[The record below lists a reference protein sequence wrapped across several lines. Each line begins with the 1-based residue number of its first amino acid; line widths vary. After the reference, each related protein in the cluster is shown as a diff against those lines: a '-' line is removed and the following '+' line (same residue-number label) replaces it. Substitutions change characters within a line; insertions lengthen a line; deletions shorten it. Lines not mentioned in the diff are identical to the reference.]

1 MVSVTTI
8 LSILSIFYIASLY
21 THANVCNVADR
32 TIQNVKTVE
41 SIHLHGKIDS
51 FEYDRVLSKTAFF
64 TLIPGPPFF
73 LLTFIITTT
82 TRFTTTAAATTFTL
96 RIRHFC
102 CFCHCFLP
110 HPIVFFFFYSTD
122 CHHSQQFAFLFC

>member
-1 MVSVTTI
+1 MHT
-8 LSILSIFYIASLY
+8 
-21 THANVCNVADR
+21 NVCNVADR

-41 SIHLHGKIDS
+41 SIHLHKKIDS

-64 TLIPGPPFF
+64 TVVPGPPFF

-102 CFCHCFLP
+102 CFCHC
-110 HPIVFFFFYSTD
+110 
-122 CHHSQQFAFLFC
+122 